1 MASDRLSPIIYHIHL
16 ENASAL
22 RKIKMDEK
30 QIKAIESVLAKGD
43 RVELIP
49 GPNDSVKI
57 IHIKRKTVKTEHI
70 KECSEC

>member
-1 MASDRLSPIIYHIHL
+1 M
-16 ENASAL
+16 N
-22 RKIKMDEK
+22 EK

-49 GPNDSVKI
+49 GPDDSVKI

>member
-1 MASDRLSPIIYHIHL
+1 MID
-16 ENASAL
+16 ENA
-22 RKIKMDEK
+22 
-30 QIKAIESVLAKGD
+30 KATIESVLAKGD

-57 IHIKRKTVKTEHI
+57 IHIKRKTVKTERI